1 MNHSVN
7 LLAAAL
13 RDPPSIARWSRA
25 DLTLLL
31 QQARRANLLARLHT
45 VLVGISVWPDLPEEL
60 RCHLESEFTYAD
72 AQARAIRWEVACI
85 RDAVRETGVPVIL
98 LKGAAYVIADLPP
111 AEGRIFSDVDILV
124 PKEALGQVEQALF
137 RRGWVTTHADPY
149 DQRYYRQWMHE
160 LPPLRHVRRDTVLDV
175 HHNILPET
183 AAVHPDAAK
192 IIAEAV
198 AIGTDPGLK
207 VLAPADML
215 LHSATHLF
223 FDGELE
229 NGLRD
234 LVDIDALLRLFSS
247 RDPDFWDLV
256 VARAAELD
264 LSRPLFYALRYCSQI
279 LGTPVPASA
288 IAAVRSGRPVAP
300 VLSVMDGL
308 FLRGLAPDHPSCDRP
323 LTRAARWLLYARA
336 HKLRMP
342 LHLLIPHLVRKAIMR
357 RFSPGPREAREE
369 KA

>member
-1 MNHSVN
+1 MSATDD
-7 LLAAAL
+7 LLTAAL

-25 DLTLLL
+25 ELTLLL
-31 QQARRANLLARLHT
+31 QQARRSNLLARLHT
-45 VLVGISVWPDLPEEL
+45 LLVGLPAWPALPEEL
-60 RCHLESEFTYAD
+60 RRHLESEYAYAD

-98 LKGAAYVIADLPP
+98 LKGAAYVMANLPP

-124 PKEALGQVEQALF
+124 PKETLGLVEQALF
-137 RRGWVTTHADPY
+137 RHGWVTTHTDPY

-183 AAVHPDAAK
+183 AAAHPDAAK
-192 IIAEAV
+192 IIADAV
-198 AIGTDPGLK
+198 PIGADRDLK

-247 RDPDFWDLV
+247 READFWALV

-264 LSRPLFYALRYCSQI
+264 LSRPLFYALRYSRRI
-279 LGTPVPASA
+279 LGTPVPGRLET
-288 IAAVRSGRPVAP
+288 AVRGGRPAAP
-300 VLSVMDGL
+300 VLKLMDGL

-323 LTRAARWLLYARA
+323 LSRAARWLLYARA

-342 LHLLIPHLVRKAIMR
+342 FHLLIPHLVRKAIVR
-357 RFSPGPREAREE
+357 RFQPGP
-369 KA
+369 KAAGPENA